1 MYIKEIILKNF
12 RNYEILNLKFSQGI
26 NFIIGSNG
34 SGKTNILEGIS
45 IAANIRSFKNVHDDD
60 IIKWG
65 ENSYYCKVF
74 SGDNDFQEFEIGCSI
89 TAGKLIK
96 RAKIDGVEIQRAS
109 DYVGKL
115 ITVIFA
121 PGDLLIL
128 SGAPEIRRR
137 FFDGII
143 SRSDKSYMEVL
154 SEFKRILQSR
164 NRLMKSL
171 QSGGSVKD
179 AEISVWDKMFAERS
193 SVIIKKRKEFL
204 DKFVAPFNDA
214 YLQVAKNDIAPDII
228 YKGDLHDIEPGDI
241 IENLEKRRDRDIAS
255 GTTGIGPQRDDYI
268 FTMHN
273 GIHFNNCASQGQ
285 KRTSAIA
292 LKIAECNFIE
302 YLTKKRVVL
311 LVDDIFS
318 ELDETRRKNLI
329 QILNRENQVIF
340 TMVNSEYENKKDFGR
355 FKKFILDGNGGVRE
369 E

>member
-1 MYIKEIILKNF
+1 MYIKEIVLKNF
-12 RNYEILNLKFSQGI
+12 RNYEILNLSFSPGV
-26 NFIIGSNG
+26 NFIIGPNG

-45 IAANIRSFKNVHDDD
+45 IAANIKSFRNVHDDD

-65 ENSYYCKVF
+65 ENSYFCRVL

-89 TAGKLIK
+89 TAGKLSK

-109 DYVGKL
+109 GYVGKL
-115 ITVIFA
+115 IAVIFA
-121 PGDLLIL
+121 PGDLQIL
-128 SGAPEIRRR
+128 NGVPEIRRR

-143 SRSDKSYMEVL
+143 SRSDKSYMEVI

-171 QSGGSVKD
+171 QSGGSVKG

-204 DKFVAPFNDA
+204 DKFQAPFKDA
-214 YLQVAKNDIAPDII
+214 YLQVAKNDASPDII
-228 YKGDLHDIEPGDI
+228 YRGDLHDSDPGNI
-241 IENLEKRRDRDIAS
+241 IENLERRRERDIAT
-255 GTTGIGPQRDDYI
+255 GTTGIGPQRDDYL
-268 FTMHN
+268 FAMHN
-273 GIHFNNCASQGQ
+273 GIHFNNSASQGQ
-285 KRTSAIA
+285 KRTLAIA

-318 ELDETRRKNLI
+318 ELDETRRNNLI
-329 QILNRENQVIF
+329 QILNRENQAIF
-340 TMVNSEYENKKDFGR
+340 TMVNSGYGNNKDFGQ
-355 FKKFILDGNGGVRE
+355 FKKFILDGNGCIRE